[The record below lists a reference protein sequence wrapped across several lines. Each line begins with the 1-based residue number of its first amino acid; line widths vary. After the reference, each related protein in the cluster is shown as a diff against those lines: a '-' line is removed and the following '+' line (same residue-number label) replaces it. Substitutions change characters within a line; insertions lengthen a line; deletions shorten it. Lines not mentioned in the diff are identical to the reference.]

1 MATQHIP
8 QTDQLVGAQKEE
20 ETASESKKTGANK
33 QMSKMELEQVVQ
45 ISFFLV
51 KSKLRNCGIY
61 CPKIRRKTMLNFL
74 PKCFCMFLGKE
85 AQLRGR
91 YVK

>member
-20 ETASESKKTGANK
+20 ETASESKKTGAK
-33 QMSKMELEQVVQ
+33 QMSKMELEQVVGVQ
-45 ISFFLV
+45 ISCILV

-85 AQLRGR
+85 AQLRG
-91 YVK
+91 